1 MNAPTTHCAGPTH
14 QGRSASVLM
23 VAQEWNS
30 GNGGL
35 ATLNRSLCVALAAAG
50 ASVVCLMPSASPD
63 ERAHAAVH
71 GVVLVEARSVLG
83 GLPRQAMVR
92 MPPLAPG
99 WVPDL
104 IGGHSRFTGPE
115 AMCLAEDFFPRAKRL
130 QFVHIAPD
138 EMEWYRPGRAD
149 DAGVRAED
157 RTRLELALAA
167 GAYRTVAVG
176 PRLHGLL
183 RRELSVHPGVPEPA
197 LLVPGFDSAQF
208 RPRTP
213 PPGEP
218 VQILLMGRLEDFDIK
233 GVDIAARALGRA
245 VSLCGGARRP
255 EVELLVRGAPPG
267 ESAALRDRILD
278 LAGDIDLR
286 VTPRCFTTDRVTLD
300 QELTRAS
307 LALVTSRAEA
317 FGLVAHEA
325 IVAGT
330 PVLISDR
337 CGLSPLVEK
346 VGSVQAAGPVV
357 PVTRRLD
364 EDVERW
370 GYRIAAVLDDR
381 AAAFRRADELRRA
394 LAARWTWKDAAEQVL
409 GL

>member
-1 MNAPTTHCAGPTH
+1 
-14 QGRSASVLM
+14 M

-35 ATLNRSLCVALAAAG
+35 ATLNRSLCVALAAEG
-50 ASVVCLMPSASPD
+50 ASVVCLLPSASP
-63 ERAHAAVH
+63 EECAHAAAH

-92 MPPLAPG
+92 RPPLASG

-115 AMCLAEDFFPRAKRL
+115 AKCLAEDFFPRAKRL
-130 QFVHIAPD
+130 QFAHIAPD
-138 EMEWYRPGRAD
+138 EMEWCRQDRAD
-149 DAGVRAED
+149 DAGVRAEE

-167 GAYRTVAVG
+167 DAYRAVAVG
-176 PRLHGLL
+176 PRLHKLL
-183 RRELSVHPGVPEPA
+183 RRDLSVHPGVPEPA
-197 LLVPGFDSAQF
+197 LLVPGFDPEPF

-218 VQILLMGRLEDFDIK
+218 VQILLMGRLEDFEIK
-233 GVDIAARALGRA
+233 GVDIAARAIGRA
-245 VSLCGGARRP
+245 VSLRGGSQRP
-255 EVELLVRGAPPG
+255 EIELLVRGAPSG
-267 ESAALRDRILD
+267 ESAALRDRILG

-286 VTPRCFTTDRVTLD
+286 VTPRCFTTDRVSLD
-300 QELTRAS
+300 QELMRAS
-307 LALVTSRAEA
+307 LVLVCSRAEA
-317 FGLVAHEA
+317 FGLVGHEA
-325 IVAGT
+325 IIAGT

-337 CGLSPLVEK
+337 CGLSSLVEHGA
-346 VGSVQAAGPVV
+346 GSAKAAGPVV

-381 AAAFRRADELRRA
+381 AAAFRRADDLRRA
-394 LAARWTWKDAAEQVL
+394 LAARWTWKDAAEQIL